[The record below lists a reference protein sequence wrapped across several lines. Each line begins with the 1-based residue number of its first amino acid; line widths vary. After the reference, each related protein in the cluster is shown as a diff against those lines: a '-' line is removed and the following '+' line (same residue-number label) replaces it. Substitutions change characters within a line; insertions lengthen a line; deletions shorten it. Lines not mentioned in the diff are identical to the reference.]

1 MWSLWTCSHRAE
13 TSHDAKVQQRMVLVR
28 AALSRA
34 PPSKPWALCTLA
46 WLPSI
51 RLPNSSPGGTARN
64 ALIRSAG
71 GACQHGNAN
80 QGNFRAT
87 PEVSRV
93 DVRQGF
99 AKPDWTYY
107 HTW

>member
-1 MWSLWTCSHRAE
+1 
-13 TSHDAKVQQRMVLVR
+13 V
-28 AALSRA
+28 
-34 PPSKPWALCTLA
+34 
-46 WLPSI
+46 
-51 RLPNSSPGGTARN
+51 N
-64 ALIRSAG
+64 ALIRAAVV
-71 GACQHGNAN
+71 ACQHGNAN

-93 DVRQGF
+93 EVRQGF